1 MNRRKPKIFLAVS
14 QTQKSAFIA
23 AYEHYADSVYRFCL
37 CRVSSRI
44 AAEDLTQ
51 ETFIRVWE
59 YISSGREIKQI
70 RAFLFEVCR
79 NLIID
84 FYRKTERRKQEKSL
98 DEMIDSRG
106 IPLQLSY
113 DARQEMESRNALR
126 ELLKIMESLS
136 KGDQDILIMR
146 FVEDF
151 KPREI
156 AQTLHINNKNAS
168 ARIKRAVLR
177 LNRVFNDK
185 VNNQ

>member
-1 MNRRKPKIFLAVS
+1 
-14 QTQKSAFIA
+14 
-23 AYEHYADSVYRFCL
+23 
-37 CRVSSRI
+37 VSSRI
-44 AAEDLTQ
+44 AAEDITQ

-59 YISSGREIKQI
+59 YISSGREIRQI

-84 FYRKTERRKQEKSL
+84 FYRKRERRKQERSL

-106 IPLQLSY
+106 VPLQLSY
-113 DARQEMESRNALR
+113 DARQEMERENSLR
-126 ELLKIMESLS
+126 EMLEIMESLS
-136 KGDQDILIMR
+136 KGDRDILMMR
-146 FVEDF
+146 FVDDF

-177 LNRVFNDK
+177 LNKVLNSR
-185 VNNQ
+185 VNNK